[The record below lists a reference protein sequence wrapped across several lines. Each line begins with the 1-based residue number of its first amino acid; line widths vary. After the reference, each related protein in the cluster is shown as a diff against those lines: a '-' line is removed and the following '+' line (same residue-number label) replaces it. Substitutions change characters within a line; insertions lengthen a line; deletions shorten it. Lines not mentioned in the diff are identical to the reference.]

1 MKCMSEVRLFWLL
14 VDIFIFSISYEYFLD
29 CWLCVVIFVK
39 FLLVHI
45 GRCSLLF
52 FTSDCDR
59 HSFLWGILRLPLFC
73 LLIFV
78 SIFLQILL
86 FLDSNEEL
94 FLVSLGI
101 SFQLLTFYEANL
113 NLLLFVFIHLV
124 MTTEEGTD
132 NIISTKFICRNFIK
146 KIFELKLS
154 DV

>member
-1 MKCMSEVRLFWLL
+1 M
-14 VDIFIFSISYEYFLD
+14 
-29 CWLCVVIFVK
+29 K

>member
-1 MKCMSEVRLFWLL
+1 MIQLFVIAGGSLDPCWYL
-14 VDIFIFSISYEYFLD
+14 FSISYQYFLD
-29 CWLCVVIFVK
+29 CC
-39 FLLVHI
+39 
-45 GRCSLLF
+45 
-52 FTSDCDR
+52 R

>member
-1 MKCMSEVRLFWLL
+1 VFSLL
-14 VDIFIFSISYEYFLD
+14 AVF
-29 CWLCVVIFVK
+29 
-39 FLLVHI
+39 
-45 GRCSLLF
+45 LLF